1 MDKYII
7 NFLTNSIKD
16 IDAIYIFG
24 SYASKDFTP
33 QSDIDI
39 AFLSKTTLTT
49 VEIWDISS
57 TLSNLLKIDVDLID
71 LKSTNTVFR
80 FEIIHKG
87 IKIYEDDKKTV
98 EQFED
103 LTYSFYIELNE
114 IRASIIEDITKN
126 GISRDYDRWCY
137 TK

>member
-103 LTYSFYIELNE
+103 LTYLFYIELNE

-126 GISRDYDRWCY
+126 GISRDYDR
-137 TK
+137 